1 MKKKTV
7 SLLMTM
13 ALTAAMLAGCGSSN
27 AADTAATTDTTADAE
42 ETTDA
47 AADTAAT
54 DFDTE
59 EDISVYSREDG
70 SGTRGAF
77 TELMGIDKD
86 GTDMTYA
93 KAEISNSTSVV
104 ISTVA
109 GNKNAIGYIS
119 LGSLGNS
126 VKGVKVDGVDATV
139 DNVKN
144 GSYKI
149 ARPFII
155 ATKDE
160 ISDLAADFIKF
171 ILSDDGQAIVSEKY
185 ITIGGNGAYTA
196 SGLSGKVTLAG
207 STSVSPLMDELAA
220 AYKKLNPDVT
230 VEIQQSG
237 SGAGIQSAIEGVCD
251 IGMSSRELKDSEISA
266 GLTPTVMA
274 LDGIAVIVNKDNSVD
289 TLSSEQIQSIYIGE
303 TTSWADVK

>member
-1 MKKKTV
+1 MKKKLLTV
-7 SLLMTM
+7 LVAA
-13 ALTAAMLAGCGSSN
+13 ALA
-27 AADTAATTDTTADAE
+27 AATLVSCGKQNDTIT
-42 ETTDA
+42 
-47 AADTAAT
+47 
-54 DFDTE
+54 
-59 EDISVYSREDG
+59 VVSREDG

-77 TELMGIDKD
+77 TELMGIEKE
-86 GTDMTYA
+86 GTDRTYA

-119 LGSLGNS
+119 LGSLNDS
-126 VKGVKVDGVDATV
+126 VKAVKIDGVDATV

-149 ARPFII
+149 SRPFII
-155 ATKDE
+155 TTKDG

-185 ITIGGNGAYTA
+185 ITVGGSGAYTA

-220 AYKKLNPDVT
+220 AYKELNPDV
-230 VEIQQSG
+230 VIEIQQSG
-237 SGAGIQSAIEGVCD
+237 SGAGIQSVLEGVCD
-251 IGMSSRELKDSEISA
+251 IGMSSRELKDSEKEA

-274 LDGIAVIVNKDNSVD
+274 LDGIAVIVNKDNRIG
-289 TLSSEQIQSIYIGE
+289 TLNSEQIQSIYIGE

>member
-1 MKKKTV
+1 MKKKLLTV
-7 SLLMTM
+7 LVAA
-13 ALTAAMLAGCGSSN
+13 ALA
-27 AADTAATTDTTADAE
+27 AATLVSCGKQNDAI
-42 ETTDA
+42 T
-47 AADTAAT
+47 
-54 DFDTE
+54 
-59 EDISVYSREDG
+59 VVSREDG

-77 TELMGIDKD
+77 TELMGIEKE
-86 GTDMTYA
+86 GTDRTYA

-119 LGSLGNS
+119 LGSLNDS
-126 VKGVKVDGVDATV
+126 VKAVKVDGVDATV

-149 ARPFII
+149 SRPFII
-155 ATKDE
+155 TTKDG

-171 ILSDDGQAIVSEKY
+171 ILSDDGQTIVSEKY
-185 ITIGGNGAYTA
+185 ITVGGSGAYTA

-220 AYKKLNPDVT
+220 AYKELNPDV
-230 VEIQQSG
+230 VIEIQQSG
-237 SGAGIQSAIEGVCD
+237 SGAGIQSALEGVCD
-251 IGMSSRELKDSEISA
+251 IGMSSRELKDSEKEA

-274 LDGIAVIVNKDNSVD
+274 LDGIAVIVNKDNRIG

-303 TTSWADVK
+303 STSWADVK

>member
-1 MKKKTV
+1 LAFYKSAVSCNRTKEITKNQTGGVLIMKKKLLTV
-7 SLLMTM
+7 LVAA
-13 ALTAAMLAGCGSSN
+13 ALA
-27 AADTAATTDTTADAE
+27 AATLVSCGKQNDTIT
-42 ETTDA
+42 
-47 AADTAAT
+47 
-54 DFDTE
+54 
-59 EDISVYSREDG
+59 VVSREDG

-77 TELMGIDKD
+77 TELMGIEKD
-86 GTDMTYA
+86 GTDRTYA

-119 LGSLGNS
+119 LGSLNDS
-126 VKGVKVDGVDATV
+126 VKAVKIDGVDATV

-149 ARPFII
+149 SRPFII
-155 ATKDE
+155 ATKDG

-185 ITIGGNGAYTA
+185 ITVGGSGAYTA

-220 AYKKLNPDVT
+220 AYKELNPDV
-230 VEIQQSG
+230 VIEIQQSG
-237 SGAGIQSAIEGVCD
+237 SGAGIQSALEGVCD
-251 IGMSSRELKDSEISA
+251 IGMSSRELKDSEKEA

-274 LDGIAVIVNKDNSVD
+274 LDGIAVIVNKDNGIG

-303 TTSWADVK
+303 STSWADVK

>member
-1 MKKKTV
+1 MIMKKK
-7 SLLMTM
+7 L
-13 ALTAAMLAGCGSSN
+13 LTALI
-27 AADTAATTDTTADAE
+27 AAALAATALVSCGKQNDTIT
-42 ETTDA
+42 
-47 AADTAAT
+47 
-54 DFDTE
+54 
-59 EDISVYSREDG
+59 VVSREDG

-77 TELMGIDKD
+77 TELMGIDKN

-104 ISTVA
+104 ISTVT

-119 LGSLGNS
+119 LGSLNDS
-126 VKGVKVDGVDATV
+126 VKAVKVDNVEATV

-149 ARPFII
+149 SRPFII

-185 ITIGGNGAYTA
+185 ITIGENGAYTA

-220 AYKKLNPDVT
+220 AYKALNPDVT
-230 VEIQQSG
+230 IEIQQSG

-251 IGMSSRELKDSEISA
+251 IGMSSRELKDSEKEA

-289 TLSSEQIQSIYIGE
+289 ALSSEQIQSIYVGE

>member
-1 MKKKTV
+1 MKKK
-7 SLLMTM
+7 L
-13 ALTAAMLAGCGSSN
+13 LTALI
-27 AADTAATTDTTADAE
+27 AAALAATALVSCGKQNDTIT
-42 ETTDA
+42 
-47 AADTAAT
+47 
-54 DFDTE
+54 
-59 EDISVYSREDG
+59 VVSREDG

-86 GTDMTYA
+86 GTDRTYA

-119 LGSLGNS
+119 LGSLNDS
-126 VKGVKVDGVDATV
+126 VKAVKVDNVEATV
-139 DNVKN
+139 VNVKN

-149 ARPFII
+149 SRPFII

-220 AYKKLNPDVT
+220 AYKELNPDVT
-230 VEIQQSG
+230 IEIQQSG

-251 IGMSSRELKDSEISA
+251 IGMSSRELKDSEKEA

-289 TLSSEQIQSIYIGE
+289 ALSSEQIQSIYIGE
-303 TTSWADVK
+303 TTSWVDVK

>member
-1 MKKKTV
+1 MKKKLLTV
-7 SLLMTM
+7 LVAA
-13 ALTAAMLAGCGSSN
+13 ALA
-27 AADTAATTDTTADAE
+27 AATLVSCGKQNDTIT
-42 ETTDA
+42 
-47 AADTAAT
+47 
-54 DFDTE
+54 
-59 EDISVYSREDG
+59 VVSREDG

-77 TELMGIDKD
+77 TELMGIEKD
-86 GTDMTYA
+86 GTDRTYA

-119 LGSLGNS
+119 LGSLNDS
-126 VKGVKVDGVDATV
+126 VKAVKIDGVDATA

-149 ARPFII
+149 SRPFII
-155 ATKDE
+155 ATKNG

-171 ILSDDGQAIVSEKY
+171 ILSDDGQTIVSEKY
-185 ITIGGNGAYTA
+185 ITVGGSGAYTA

-220 AYKKLNPDVT
+220 AYKALNPDVT
-230 VEIQQSG
+230 IEIQQSG
-237 SGAGIQSAIEGVCD
+237 SGAGIQSALEGVCD
-251 IGMSSRELKDSEISA
+251 IGMSSRELKDSEKEA

-274 LDGIAVIVNKDNSVD
+274 LDGIAVIVNKDNRIG

>member
-1 MKKKTV
+1 MKKKLLTV
-7 SLLMTM
+7 LVAA
-13 ALTAAMLAGCGSSN
+13 ALA
-27 AADTAATTDTTADAE
+27 AATLVSCGKQNDAI
-42 ETTDA
+42 T
-47 AADTAAT
+47 
-54 DFDTE
+54 
-59 EDISVYSREDG
+59 VVSREDG

-77 TELMGIDKD
+77 TELMGIEKD
-86 GTDMTYA
+86 GTDRTYA

-119 LGSLGNS
+119 LGSLNDS
-126 VKGVKVDGVDATV
+126 VKAVKIDGVDATV

-149 ARPFII
+149 SRPFII
-155 ATKDE
+155 TTKDG

-185 ITIGGNGAYTA
+185 ITVGGSGAYTA

-220 AYKKLNPDVT
+220 AYKELNPDV
-230 VEIQQSG
+230 VIEIQQSG
-237 SGAGIQSAIEGVCD
+237 SGAGIQSVLEGVCD
-251 IGMSSRELKDSEISA
+251 IGMSSRELKDSEKEA

-274 LDGIAVIVNKDNSVD
+274 LDGIAVIVNKDNRIG

>member
-1 MKKKTV
+1 MKKK
-7 SLLMTM
+7 L
-13 ALTAAMLAGCGSSN
+13 LTALI
-27 AADTAATTDTTADAE
+27 AAALAATALVSCGKQNDTIT
-42 ETTDA
+42 
-47 AADTAAT
+47 
-54 DFDTE
+54 
-59 EDISVYSREDG
+59 VVSREDG

-86 GTDMTYA
+86 GTDRTYA

-119 LGSLGNS
+119 LGSLNDS
-126 VKGVKVDGVDATV
+126 VKAVKVDNVEATV
-139 DNVKN
+139 VNVKN

-149 ARPFII
+149 SRPFII

-220 AYKKLNPDVT
+220 AYKELNPDV
-230 VEIQQSG
+230 VIEIQQSG

-251 IGMSSRELKDSEISA
+251 IGMSSRELKDSEKEA

-289 TLSSEQIQSIYIGE
+289 ALSSEQIQSIYIGE
-303 TTSWADVK
+303 TTSWPDVK

>member
-1 MKKKTV
+1 MKKRILTV
-7 SLLMTM
+7 LAAA
-13 ALTAAMLAGCGSSN
+13 ALTAATLVSCGKQN
-27 AADTAATTDTTADAE
+27 NTIT
-42 ETTDA
+42 
-47 AADTAAT
+47 
-54 DFDTE
+54 
-59 EDISVYSREDG
+59 VVSREDG

-86 GTDMTYA
+86 GTDRTYA

-119 LGSLGNS
+119 LGSLNDS
-126 VKGVKVDGVDATV
+126 VKAVKVDNVEATV

-149 ARPFII
+149 SRPFII
-155 ATKDE
+155 ATKDG

-220 AYKKLNPDVT
+220 AYKALNPDVT
-230 VEIQQSG
+230 IEIQQSG

-251 IGMSSRELKDSEISA
+251 IGMSSRELKDSEKEA

-289 TLSSEQIQSIYIGE
+289 ALSSEQIQSIYVGE

>member
-1 MKKKTV
+1 MKKRILTV
-7 SLLMTM
+7 LSAA
-13 ALTAAMLAGCGSSN
+13 ALTAATLVSCGKQN
-27 AADTAATTDTTADAE
+27 NTIT
-42 ETTDA
+42 
-47 AADTAAT
+47 
-54 DFDTE
+54 
-59 EDISVYSREDG
+59 VVSREDG

-86 GTDMTYA
+86 GTDRTYA

-119 LGSLGNS
+119 LGSLNDS
-126 VKGVKVDGVDATV
+126 VKAVKVDNVEATV

-149 ARPFII
+149 SRPFII

-220 AYKKLNPDVT
+220 AYKALNPDVT
-230 VEIQQSG
+230 IEIQQSG

-251 IGMSSRELKDSEISA
+251 IGMSSRELKDSEKEA

-289 TLSSEQIQSIYIGE
+289 ALSSEQIQSIYVGE

>member
-1 MKKKTV
+1 MKKKLLTV
-7 SLLMTM
+7 LVAA
-13 ALTAAMLAGCGSSN
+13 ALA
-27 AADTAATTDTTADAE
+27 AATLVSCGKQNDTIT
-42 ETTDA
+42 
-47 AADTAAT
+47 
-54 DFDTE
+54 
-59 EDISVYSREDG
+59 VVSREDG

-77 TELMGIDKD
+77 TELMGIEKE
-86 GTDMTYA
+86 GTDRTYA

-119 LGSLGNS
+119 LGSLNDS
-126 VKGVKVDGVDATV
+126 VKAVKIDGVDATV

-149 ARPFII
+149 SRPFII
-155 ATKDE
+155 ATKDG

-185 ITIGGNGAYTA
+185 ITVGGSGAYTA

-220 AYKKLNPDVT
+220 AYKELNPDV
-230 VEIQQSG
+230 VIEIQQSG
-237 SGAGIQSAIEGVCD
+237 SGAGIQSALEGVCD
-251 IGMSSRELKDSEISA
+251 IGMSSRELKDSEKEA

-274 LDGIAVIVNKDNSVD
+274 LDGIAVIVNKDNRIG

-303 TTSWADVK
+303 STSWADVK

>member
-1 MKKKTV
+1 MKKKLLTV
-7 SLLMTM
+7 LVAA
-13 ALTAAMLAGCGSSN
+13 ALA
-27 AADTAATTDTTADAE
+27 AATLVSCGKQNDTIT
-42 ETTDA
+42 
-47 AADTAAT
+47 
-54 DFDTE
+54 
-59 EDISVYSREDG
+59 VVSREDG

-77 TELMGIDKD
+77 TELMGIEKD
-86 GTDMTYA
+86 GTDRTYA

-119 LGSLGNS
+119 LGSLNDS
-126 VKGVKVDGVDATV
+126 VKAVKIDGVDATV

-149 ARPFII
+149 SRPFII
-155 ATKDE
+155 TTKDG

-185 ITIGGNGAYTA
+185 ITVGGSGAYTA

-220 AYKKLNPDVT
+220 AYKELNPDV
-230 VEIQQSG
+230 VIEIQQSG
-237 SGAGIQSAIEGVCD
+237 SGAGIQSALEGVCD
-251 IGMSSRELKDSEISA
+251 IGMSSRELKDSEKEA

-274 LDGIAVIVNKDNSVD
+274 LDGIAVIVNKDNRIG

-303 TTSWADVK
+303 STSWADVK

>member
-1 MKKKTV
+1 MKKRILTV
-7 SLLMTM
+7 LAAA
-13 ALTAAMLAGCGSSN
+13 AL
-27 AADTAATTDTTADAE
+27 AATALVSCGKQNNTIT
-42 ETTDA
+42 
-47 AADTAAT
+47 
-54 DFDTE
+54 
-59 EDISVYSREDG
+59 VVSREDG

-77 TELMGIDKD
+77 TELMGIEKD
-86 GTDMTYA
+86 GIDRTYA

-119 LGSLGNS
+119 LGSLNDS
-126 VKGVKVDGVDATV
+126 VKAVKVDNVEATV

-149 ARPFII
+149 SRPFII

-185 ITIGGNGAYTA
+185 ITVGGNGAYTA

-220 AYKKLNPDVT
+220 AYKALNPDVT
-230 VEIQQSG
+230 IEIQQSG

-251 IGMSSRELKDSEISA
+251 IGMSSRELKDSEKEA

-289 TLSSEQIQSIYIGE
+289 ALSSEQIQSIYIGE

>member
-1 MKKKTV
+1 MKKRILTV
-7 SLLMTM
+7 LAAA
-13 ALTAAMLAGCGSSN
+13 ALA
-27 AADTAATTDTTADAE
+27 AATLVSCGKQNNTIT
-42 ETTDA
+42 
-47 AADTAAT
+47 
-54 DFDTE
+54 
-59 EDISVYSREDG
+59 VVSREDG

-77 TELMGIDKD
+77 TELMGIDKN
-86 GTDMTYA
+86 GTDRTYA

-119 LGSLGNS
+119 LGSLNDS
-126 VKGVKVDGVDATV
+126 VKAVKVDNVEATV
-139 DNVKN
+139 VNVKN

-149 ARPFII
+149 SRPFII

-185 ITIGGNGAYTA
+185 ITVGGSGAYTV

-220 AYKKLNPDVT
+220 AYKALNPDVT
-230 VEIQQSG
+230 IEIQQSG

-251 IGMSSRELKDSEISA
+251 IGMSSRELKDSEKEA

-289 TLSSEQIQSIYIGE
+289 ALSSEQIQSIYVGE

>member
-1 MKKKTV
+1 MKKKLLTV
-7 SLLMTM
+7 LVAA
-13 ALTAAMLAGCGSSN
+13 ALA
-27 AADTAATTDTTADAE
+27 AATLVSCGKQNDT
-42 ETTDA
+42 
-47 AADTAAT
+47 
-54 DFDTE
+54 
-59 EDISVYSREDG
+59 ISREDG

-77 TELMGIDKD
+77 TELMGIEKD
-86 GTDMTYA
+86 GTDRTYA

-119 LGSLGNS
+119 LGSLNDS
-126 VKGVKVDGVDATV
+126 VKAVKIDGVDATV

-149 ARPFII
+149 SRPFII
-155 ATKDE
+155 TTKDG

-185 ITIGGNGAYTA
+185 ITVGGSGAYTA

-220 AYKKLNPDVT
+220 AYKELNPDV
-230 VEIQQSG
+230 VIEIQQSG
-237 SGAGIQSAIEGVCD
+237 SGAGIQSALEGVCD
-251 IGMSSRELKDSEISA
+251 IGMSSRELKDSEKEA

-274 LDGIAVIVNKDNSVD
+274 LDGIAVIVNKDNRIG

>member
-1 MKKKTV
+1 MKKKLLTV
-7 SLLMTM
+7 LVAA
-13 ALTAAMLAGCGSSN
+13 ALA
-27 AADTAATTDTTADAE
+27 AATLVSCGKQNDTIT
-42 ETTDA
+42 
-47 AADTAAT
+47 
-54 DFDTE
+54 
-59 EDISVYSREDG
+59 VVSREDG

-77 TELMGIDKD
+77 TELMGIEKD
-86 GTDMTYA
+86 GTDRTYA

-119 LGSLGNS
+119 LGSLNDS
-126 VKGVKVDGVDATV
+126 VKAVKVDGVDATV

-149 ARPFII
+149 SRPFII
-155 ATKDE
+155 ATKDG
-160 ISDLAADFIKF
+160 ISELAADFIKF

-185 ITIGGNGAYTA
+185 ITVGGSGAYTV

-220 AYKKLNPDVT
+220 AYKELNPDV
-230 VEIQQSG
+230 VIEIQQSG
-237 SGAGIQSAIEGVCD
+237 SGAGIQSTIEGVCD
-251 IGMSSRELKDSEISA
+251 IGMSSRELKDSEKEA

-274 LDGIAVIVNKDNSVD
+274 LDGIAVIVNKDNSIG

>member
-1 MKKKTV
+1 MKKRILTV
-7 SLLMTM
+7 LAAA
-13 ALTAAMLAGCGSSN
+13 ALTAATLVSCGKQN
-27 AADTAATTDTTADAE
+27 NTIT
-42 ETTDA
+42 
-47 AADTAAT
+47 
-54 DFDTE
+54 
-59 EDISVYSREDG
+59 VVSREDG

-77 TELMGIDKD
+77 TELMGIDKN
-86 GTDMTYA
+86 GTDRTYA

-104 ISTVA
+104 ISTVV

-119 LGSLGNS
+119 LGSLNDS
-126 VKGVKVDGVDATV
+126 VKAVKVDNVEATV

-149 ARPFII
+149 SRPFII

-185 ITIGGNGAYTA
+185 ITVGGSGAYTA

-220 AYKKLNPDVT
+220 AYKELNPDV
-230 VEIQQSG
+230 VIEIQQSG

-251 IGMSSRELKDSEISA
+251 IGMSSRELKDSEKEA

-274 LDGIAVIVNKDNSVD
+274 LDGIAVIVNKENSVD
-289 TLSSEQIQSIYIGE
+289 ALSSEQIQSIYIGE

>member
-1 MKKKTV
+1 MKKKLLTV
-7 SLLMTM
+7 LVAA
-13 ALTAAMLAGCGSSN
+13 ALA
-27 AADTAATTDTTADAE
+27 AATLVSCGKQNDTIT
-42 ETTDA
+42 
-47 AADTAAT
+47 
-54 DFDTE
+54 
-59 EDISVYSREDG
+59 VVSREDG

-77 TELMGIDKD
+77 TELMGIEKE
-86 GTDMTYA
+86 GTDRTYA

-119 LGSLGNS
+119 LGSLNDS
-126 VKGVKVDGVDATV
+126 VKAVKIDGVDATV

-149 ARPFII
+149 SRPFII
-155 ATKDE
+155 TTKDG

-185 ITIGGNGAYTA
+185 ITVGGSGAYTA

-220 AYKKLNPDVT
+220 AYKELNPDV
-230 VEIQQSG
+230 VIEIQQSG
-237 SGAGIQSAIEGVCD
+237 SGAGIQSALEGVCD
-251 IGMSSRELKDSEISA
+251 IGMSSRELKDSEKEA

-274 LDGIAVIVNKDNSVD
+274 LDGIAVIVNKDNRIG

>member
-1 MKKKTV
+1 MKKKLLTV
-7 SLLMTM
+7 LVAA
-13 ALTAAMLAGCGSSN
+13 ALA
-27 AADTAATTDTTADAE
+27 AATLVSCGKQNDTIT
-42 ETTDA
+42 
-47 AADTAAT
+47 
-54 DFDTE
+54 
-59 EDISVYSREDG
+59 VVSREDG

-86 GTDMTYA
+86 GTDRTYA

-119 LGSLGNS
+119 LGSLNDS
-126 VKGVKVDGVDATV
+126 VKAVKIDGVDATV

-149 ARPFII
+149 SRPFII
-155 ATKDE
+155 ATKDG

-171 ILSDDGQAIVSEKY
+171 ILSDDGQTIVSEKY
-185 ITIGGNGAYTA
+185 ITVGGNGAHTA

-220 AYKKLNPDVT
+220 AYKELNPDVT
-230 VEIQQSG
+230 IEIQQSG

-251 IGMSSRELKDSEISA
+251 IGMSSRELKDSEKEA

-274 LDGIAVIVNKDNSVD
+274 LDGIAVIVNKDNGIG

>member
-1 MKKKTV
+1 MKKKILTV
-7 SLLMTM
+7 L
-13 ALTAAMLAGCGSSN
+13 
-27 AADTAATTDTTADAE
+27 
-42 ETTDA
+42 A
-47 AADTAAT
+47 AALAVTALASCAKQNDT
-54 DFDTE
+54 
-59 EDISVYSREDG
+59 IIVVSREDG

-77 TELMGIDKD
+77 TELMGIEKD

-119 LGSLGNS
+119 LGSLNDS
-126 VKGVKVDGVDATV
+126 VKAVKVDGVEASV

-149 ARPFII
+149 SRPFII
-155 ATKDE
+155 ATQDE

-185 ITIGGNGAYTA
+185 ITVGGNGAYTPA
-196 SGLSGKVTLAG
+196 GFSGKVTLAG

-251 IGMSSRELKDSEISA
+251 IGMSSRELKDSEIQA

-274 LDGIAVIVNKDNSVD
+274 LDGIAVIVNKDNS
-289 TLSSEQIQSIYIGE
+289 TEALTPEQIKSIYIGE
-303 TTSWADVK
+303 TTSWTDMK

>member
-1 MKKKTV
+1 MKKKLLTV
-7 SLLMTM
+7 LVAA
-13 ALTAAMLAGCGSSN
+13 ALA
-27 AADTAATTDTTADAE
+27 AATLVSCGKQNDTIT
-42 ETTDA
+42 
-47 AADTAAT
+47 
-54 DFDTE
+54 
-59 EDISVYSREDG
+59 VVSREDG

-77 TELMGIDKD
+77 TELMGIEKD
-86 GTDMTYA
+86 GTDRTYA

-119 LGSLGNS
+119 LGSLNDS
-126 VKGVKVDGVDATV
+126 VKAVKIDGVDATV

-149 ARPFII
+149 SRPFII
-155 ATKDE
+155 TTKDG

-171 ILSDDGQAIVSEKY
+171 ILSDDGQAIVSERY
-185 ITIGGNGAYTA
+185 ITVSGSGAYTA

-220 AYKKLNPDVT
+220 AYKELNPDV
-230 VEIQQSG
+230 VIEIQQSG
-237 SGAGIQSAIEGVCD
+237 SGAGIQSALEGVCD
-251 IGMSSRELKDSEISA
+251 IGMSSRELKDSEKEA

-274 LDGIAVIVNKDNSVD
+274 LDGIAVIVNKDNRIG

>member
-1 MKKKTV
+1 MKKKLLTV
-7 SLLMTM
+7 LVAA
-13 ALTAAMLAGCGSSN
+13 ALA
-27 AADTAATTDTTADAE
+27 AATLVSCGKQNDTIT
-42 ETTDA
+42 
-47 AADTAAT
+47 
-54 DFDTE
+54 
-59 EDISVYSREDG
+59 VVSREDG

-77 TELMGIDKD
+77 TELMGIEKD
-86 GTDMTYA
+86 GTDRTYA

-119 LGSLGNS
+119 LGSLNDS
-126 VKGVKVDGVDATV
+126 VKAVKIDGVDATA

-149 ARPFII
+149 SRPFII
-155 ATKDE
+155 ATKNG

-171 ILSDDGQAIVSEKY
+171 ILSDDGQTIVSEKY
-185 ITIGGNGAYTA
+185 ITVGGSGAYTA
-196 SGLSGKVTLAG
+196 SGLSGKVTLVG

-220 AYKKLNPDVT
+220 AYKELNPDV
-230 VEIQQSG
+230 VIEIQQSG
-237 SGAGIQSAIEGVCD
+237 SGAGIQSALEGVCD
-251 IGMSSRELKDSEISA
+251 IGMSSRELKDSEKEA

-274 LDGIAVIVNKDNSVD
+274 LDGIAVIVNKDNRIG

>member
-1 MKKKTV
+1 MKKKLLTV
-7 SLLMTM
+7 LVAA
-13 ALTAAMLAGCGSSN
+13 ALA
-27 AADTAATTDTTADAE
+27 AATLVSCGKQNDAI
-42 ETTDA
+42 T
-47 AADTAAT
+47 
-54 DFDTE
+54 
-59 EDISVYSREDG
+59 VVSREDG

-77 TELMGIDKD
+77 TELMGIEKD
-86 GTDMTYA
+86 GTDRTYA

-119 LGSLGNS
+119 LGSLNDS
-126 VKGVKVDGVDATV
+126 VKAVKIDGVDATA

-149 ARPFII
+149 SRPFII
-155 ATKDE
+155 TTKDG

-185 ITIGGNGAYTA
+185 ITVGGSGAYTA

-220 AYKKLNPDVT
+220 AYKELNPDV
-230 VEIQQSG
+230 VIEIQQSG
-237 SGAGIQSAIEGVCD
+237 SGAGIQSVLEGVCD
-251 IGMSSRELKDSEISA
+251 IGMSSRELKDSEKEA

-274 LDGIAVIVNKDNSVD
+274 LDGIAVIVNKDNRIG

-303 TTSWADVK
+303 STSWADVK

>member
-1 MKKKTV
+1 MKKRILTV
-7 SLLMTM
+7 LAAA
-13 ALTAAMLAGCGSSN
+13 ALTAATLVSCGKQN
-27 AADTAATTDTTADAE
+27 DTIT
-42 ETTDA
+42 
-47 AADTAAT
+47 
-54 DFDTE
+54 
-59 EDISVYSREDG
+59 VVSREDG

-86 GTDMTYA
+86 GTDRTYA

-119 LGSLGNS
+119 LGSLNDS
-126 VKGVKVDGVDATV
+126 VKAVKVDNVEATV

-149 ARPFII
+149 SRPFII

-220 AYKKLNPDVT
+220 AYKALNPDVT
-230 VEIQQSG
+230 IEIQQSG

-251 IGMSSRELKDSEISA
+251 IGMSSRELKDSEKEA
-266 GLTPTVMA
+266 GLTPTIMA

-289 TLSSEQIQSIYIGE
+289 ALSSEQIQSIYVGE
-303 TTSWADVK
+303 TTSWTDVK

>member
-1 MKKKTV
+1 MKKRILTV
-7 SLLMTM
+7 LAAA
-13 ALTAAMLAGCGSSN
+13 ALTAATLVSCGKQN
-27 AADTAATTDTTADAE
+27 NTIT
-42 ETTDA
+42 
-47 AADTAAT
+47 
-54 DFDTE
+54 
-59 EDISVYSREDG
+59 VVSREDG

-86 GTDMTYA
+86 GTDRTYA

-119 LGSLGNS
+119 LGSLNDS
-126 VKGVKVDGVDATV
+126 VKAVKVDNVEATV

-149 ARPFII
+149 SRPFII

-196 SGLSGKVTLAG
+196 SGLSGTVTLAG

-220 AYKKLNPDVT
+220 AYKALNPDVT
-230 VEIQQSG
+230 IEIQQSG

-251 IGMSSRELKDSEISA
+251 IGMSSRELKDSEKEA

-289 TLSSEQIQSIYIGE
+289 ALSSEQIQSIYIGE

>member
-1 MKKKTV
+1 MKKK
-7 SLLMTM
+7 L
-13 ALTAAMLAGCGSSN
+13 LTALI
-27 AADTAATTDTTADAE
+27 AAALAATALVSCGKQNDTIT
-42 ETTDA
+42 
-47 AADTAAT
+47 
-54 DFDTE
+54 
-59 EDISVYSREDG
+59 VVSREDG

-86 GTDMTYA
+86 GTDRTYA

-119 LGSLGNS
+119 LGSLNDS
-126 VKGVKVDGVDATV
+126 VKAVKVDNVEATV
-139 DNVKN
+139 VNVKN

-149 ARPFII
+149 SRPFII

-185 ITIGGNGAYTA
+185 ITIGGNGAYTD

-220 AYKKLNPDVT
+220 AYKALNPDVT
-230 VEIQQSG
+230 IEIQQSG

-251 IGMSSRELKDSEISA
+251 IGMSSRELKDSEKEA

-289 TLSSEQIQSIYIGE
+289 ALSSEQIQSIYVGE
-303 TTSWADVK
+303 TTSWVDVK

>member
-1 MKKKTV
+1 MKKRILTV
-7 SLLMTM
+7 LAAA
-13 ALTAAMLAGCGSSN
+13 ALTAATLVSCGKQN
-27 AADTAATTDTTADAE
+27 NTIT
-42 ETTDA
+42 
-47 AADTAAT
+47 
-54 DFDTE
+54 
-59 EDISVYSREDG
+59 VVSREDG

-86 GTDMTYA
+86 GTDRTYA

-119 LGSLGNS
+119 LGSLNDS
-126 VKGVKVDGVDATV
+126 VKAVKVDGVDATV

-149 ARPFII
+149 SRPFII

-220 AYKKLNPDVT
+220 AYKALNPDVT
-230 VEIQQSG
+230 IEIQQSG

-251 IGMSSRELKDSEISA
+251 IGMSSRELKDSEKEA

-289 TLSSEQIQSIYIGE
+289 ALSSEQIQSIYVGE

>member
-1 MKKKTV
+1 MKKK
-7 SLLMTM
+7 L
-13 ALTAAMLAGCGSSN
+13 LTALI
-27 AADTAATTDTTADAE
+27 AAALAATALVSCGKQNDTIT
-42 ETTDA
+42 
-47 AADTAAT
+47 
-54 DFDTE
+54 
-59 EDISVYSREDG
+59 VVSREDG

-86 GTDMTYA
+86 GTDRTYA

-119 LGSLGNS
+119 LGSLNDS
-126 VKGVKVDGVDATV
+126 VKAVKVDNVEATV

-149 ARPFII
+149 SRPFII

-220 AYKKLNPDVT
+220 AYKALNPDVT
-230 VEIQQSG
+230 IEIQQSG

-251 IGMSSRELKDSEISA
+251 IGMSSRELKDSEKEA

-274 LDGIAVIVNKDNSVD
+274 LDGIAVIVNKDNSIG
-289 TLSSEQIQSIYIGE
+289 TLSSEQIQSIYVGE

>member
-1 MKKKTV
+1 MKKRILTV
-7 SLLMTM
+7 LAAA
-13 ALTAAMLAGCGSSN
+13 ALTAATLVSCGKQN
-27 AADTAATTDTTADAE
+27 NTIT
-42 ETTDA
+42 
-47 AADTAAT
+47 
-54 DFDTE
+54 
-59 EDISVYSREDG
+59 VVSREDG

-77 TELMGIDKD
+77 TELMGIDKN
-86 GTDMTYA
+86 GTDRTYA

-119 LGSLGNS
+119 LGSLNDS
-126 VKGVKVDGVDATV
+126 VKAVKVDNVEATV

-149 ARPFII
+149 SRPFII

-220 AYKKLNPDVT
+220 AYKALNPDV
-230 VEIQQSG
+230 VIEIQQSG

-251 IGMSSRELKDSEISA
+251 IGMSSRELKDSEKEA

-289 TLSSEQIQSIYIGE
+289 ALSSEQIQSIYIGE
-303 TTSWADVK
+303 TTSWVDVK

>member
-1 MKKKTV
+1 MKKRILTV
-7 SLLMTM
+7 LAAA
-13 ALTAAMLAGCGSSN
+13 ALTAATLVSCGKQN
-27 AADTAATTDTTADAE
+27 NTIT
-42 ETTDA
+42 
-47 AADTAAT
+47 
-54 DFDTE
+54 
-59 EDISVYSREDG
+59 VVSREDG

-77 TELMGIDKD
+77 TELMGIEKD
-86 GTDMTYA
+86 GTDRTYA

-119 LGSLGNS
+119 LGSLNDS
-126 VKGVKVDGVDATV
+126 VKAVKVDNVDATV

-149 ARPFII
+149 SRPFII

-220 AYKKLNPDVT
+220 AYKALNPDVT
-230 VEIQQSG
+230 IEIQQSG
-237 SGAGIQSAIEGVCD
+237 SGAGIQSAIEGMCD
-251 IGMSSRELKDSEISA
+251 IGMSSRELKDSEKEA

-289 TLSSEQIQSIYIGE
+289 ALSSEQIQSIYVGE